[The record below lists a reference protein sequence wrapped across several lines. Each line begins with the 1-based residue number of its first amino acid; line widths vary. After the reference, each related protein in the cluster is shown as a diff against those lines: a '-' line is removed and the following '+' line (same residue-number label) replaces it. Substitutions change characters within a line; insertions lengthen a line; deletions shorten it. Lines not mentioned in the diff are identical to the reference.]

1 VVLQEQDRTL
11 QGMNRPFCF
20 EAAWFGHDNFT
31 SFIQENWKH
40 GADLPHALEVMTAQ
54 LKRWN
59 KDVFGNIFMRKER
72 VLAGLGGVQQALA
85 VKGNSYLNRLENQL
99 LTEYHQIYLDK
110 RRFIGT
116 RNQGA
121 NGSPL
126 GIGILPIST

>member
-1 VVLQEQDRTL
+1 
-11 QGMNRPFCF
+11 
-20 EAAWFGHDNFT
+20 
-31 SFIQENWKH
+31 
-40 GADLPHALEVMTAQ
+40 
-54 LKRWN
+54 
-59 KDVFGNIFMRKER
+59 MRKER